1 LNLCSPNRSAILG
14 GGCATAGTL
23 TATAPES
30 RISSDEAVPPGLA
43 DTNWT
48 AYDQTGSYQNLPPAV
63 IIDLDETAIDNS
75 PYEAGLVHRRRL
87 SGLFS
92 FNPDRPDGPLC
103 LNLDLPFSRWLA
115 TGRTSPDSRG
125 YWLEMVAVVP
135 SNLVK
140 LTVNGS
146 L

>member
-1 LNLCSPNRSAILG
+1 LAADPVPQNDLLNAELWMQTAIEYRAN
-14 GGCATAGTL
+14 CL
-23 TATAPES
+23 TVYALA
-30 RISSDEAVPPGLA
+30 RVRLDEALA

-115 TGRTSPDSRG
+115 TGRTSPDSRAIG
-125 YWLEMVAVVP
+125 WRWSRSSRRIWL
-135 SNLVK
+135 S
-140 LTVNGS
+140 
-146 L
+146 